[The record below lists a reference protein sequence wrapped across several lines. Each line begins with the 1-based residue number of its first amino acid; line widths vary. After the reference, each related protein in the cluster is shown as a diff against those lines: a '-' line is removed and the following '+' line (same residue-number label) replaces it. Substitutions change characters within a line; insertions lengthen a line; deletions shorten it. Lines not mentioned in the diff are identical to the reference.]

1 MKVLLVA
8 INAKYIHSNLGV
20 YSLKAYGDKRLRGRN
35 CSIEIGEYTIN
46 HQADNILKDIYRRR
60 PDMVGFSC
68 YVWNIPYVRQLARDL
83 IKVLPQVTIWLGGP
97 EADSYTHLTLPTTP
111 NV

>member
-35 CSIEIGEYTIN
+35 CSIEIGEYTIKRSYKSTSSGDYL
-46 HQADNILKDIYRRR
+46 AGRSGSIL
-60 PDMVGFSC
+60 
-68 YVWNIPYVRQLARDL
+68 
-83 IKVLPQVTIWLGGP
+83 
-97 EADSYTHLTLPTTP
+97 
-111 NV
+111 

>member
-35 CSIEIGEYTIN
+35 CSLRISIEEDRIWWDFP
-46 HQADNILKDIYRRR
+46 AIYGIFR
-60 PDMVGFSC
+60 M
-68 YVWNIPYVRQLARDL
+68 
-83 IKVLPQVTIWLGGP
+83 
-97 EADSYTHLTLPTTP
+97 
-111 NV
+111 